1 MVKKRKINEDVNKTE
16 VKNIVRDKLDD
27 FLKEREFKK
36 MVRSIAADVIE
47 DFFQQMWLKKG
58 FWKSGLKNG

>member
-1 MVKKRKINEDVNKTE
+1 MKRQRILEEINKTE
-16 VKNIVRDKLDD
+16 VKSIVRDKLDD

-58 FWKSGLKNG
+58 FWKSGLKNV

>member
-1 MVKKRKINEDVNKTE
+1 MKRQRILEEINKTD
-16 VKNIVRDKLDD
+16 VKSIVRDKLDD

-47 DFFQQMWLKKG
+47 DFFQQMWLKNG
-58 FWKSGLKNG
+58 FWKSGL